1 MIIKKSFKNTIQ
13 YYAALSVITIL
24 RRLPRRVGI
33 AAARGLAAIL
43 YCLLRK
49 QRNNTIN
56 HLTSAFGNEKT
67 DKEIRHIARSVF
79 RHFLTAGVDAARIP
93 IFIKEGMDRYI
104 RADNM
109 HYFEDAYAGGKGMIL
124 LTAHFGNWELLG
136 AWLTWKGYPLRA
148 VGSPLSNPLLDQL
161 ITDTRNQAGY
171 INIAR
176 GTETR
181 EIIRTLKQGCPLGI
195 LMDQDTRVKGVFVDF
210 FGRKAN
216 TPVGPVLLARRFN
229 IPIIP
234 AFMHLEPD
242 LTYHVECLPPIK
254 PSAAGDPKRDLLAD
268 VQQCSDVY
276 ERIIRE
282 HPEQWAWFHR
292 RWRREPEAVRPVPG
306 ETI

>member
-1 MIIKKSFKNTIQ
+1 MTTTKGLKRSFKNAIE
-13 YYAALSVITIL
+13 YYIVLALIAFL
-24 RRLPRRVGI
+24 RILPRRTGI
-33 AAARGLAAIL
+33 TVARGLAAML
-43 YCLLRK
+43 YCVMGR

-56 HLTSAFGNEKT
+56 HLKLAYGDEKT
-67 DKEIRHIARSVF
+67 DKEIRRIAYAVF

-93 IFIKEGMDRYI
+93 IFIREGMDRNI

-109 HYFEDAYAGGKGMIL
+109 HYFEDAYRNGKGMIL

-136 AWLTWKGYPLRA
+136 AWLTWKGYPLRV
-148 VGSPLSNPLLDQL
+148 VGSPIANPKLDRL
-161 ITDTRNQAGY
+161 ITETRNQAGY
-171 INIAR
+171 FNIAR

-181 EIIRTLKQGCPLGI
+181 EIIRSLKQGCPLGI

-234 AFMHLEPD
+234 AFMHLD
-242 LTYHVECLPPIK
+242 KNLSYHVECLPPI
-254 PSAAGDPKRDLLAD
+254 PMSHTGDPERDILSD

-276 ERIIRE
+276 ERVIRQ

-292 RWRREPEAVRPVPG
+292 RWRRRPDSPPN
-306 ETI
+306 